1 MYFVIFLCFC
11 WVFFFKQK
19 TAYEM
24 RISDWSSDVCSS
36 DLHSITAS
44 QGVQFDRMAVFDGVF
59 GPGKQYIPSGIYMRD
74 NEYDRKRYGIAGAFQ
89 WRSNDGDMEL
99 TEIGRAHV

>member
-1 MYFVIFLCFC
+1 MRSNRWQTGIGEIGVLIDG
-11 WVFFFKQK
+11 
-19 TAYEM
+19 AYA
-24 RISDWSSDVCSS
+24 
-36 DLHSITAS
+36 HSITAS

-99 TEIGRAHV
+99 KIGRASWRARVCQYV